1 MASYAWAKSRSIL
14 SRLWPLFGQSFL
26 YKKVDHQISNETAE
40 LKVMSNERYL
50 SALKDGG
57 IWLS

>member
-1 MASYAWAKSRSIL
+1 MASFAWAKSRSLL
-14 SRLWPLFGQSFL
+14 SRIWPLFGQSFL
-26 YKKVDHQISNETAE
+26 VNKVDHQISNEASE
-40 LKVMSNERYL
+40 IKDISNERYL